1 MNNLRLRDLE
11 PPSGA
16 LHKLYTRP
24 RDCSSMKNFLKLTSL
39 AAITAATLTASALIG
54 SSFAQGM
61 GDMPM
66 GNSGGMNMGDMKSMK
81 ILEKATGKTFD
92 IYWMSQMIAH
102 HNIAVEMANF
112 VLKKGKDAN
121 VKKAAQDIVRVQ
133 SLEVKQMTGWLK
145 EWYNAKPNAAQM
157 KLMVVD
163 MQPMVDASQGK
174 MPGHSMS
181 MGSPDKNFLENMIPH
196 HQSAVDMAKLA
207 LTKALRP
214 ELKSF
219 AQGVIDVQT
228 EEIMQY
234 QTWLK
239 AMK

>member
-1 MNNLRLRDLE
+1 
-11 PPSGA
+11 
-16 LHKLYTRP
+16 
-24 RDCSSMKNFLKLTSL
+24 MKNILKLTSL
-39 AAITAATLTASALIG
+39 VVLATTALTASALIG
-54 SSFAQGM
+54 SSFAQGSE
-61 GDMPM
+61 PM
-66 GNSGGMNMGDMKSMK
+66 GNSDSMNMGTMQSMKS
-81 ILEKATGKTFD
+81 LEKATGKTFD

-102 HNIAVEMANF
+102 HNIAVDMANY

-145 EWYNAKPNAAQM
+145 DWYNAKPNAAQM

-174 MPGHSMS
+174 MAGHSM
-181 MGSPDKNFLENMIPH
+181 MGNADKNFLESMIPH

-207 LTKALRP
+207 LIKALRP
-214 ELKSF
+214 ELKTF

-228 EEIMQY
+228 KEITQY
-234 QTWLK
+234 ETWLK

>member
-1 MNNLRLRDLE
+1 
-11 PPSGA
+11 
-16 LHKLYTRP
+16 
-24 RDCSSMKNFLKLTSL
+24 MKNFFKLTSIAAL
-39 AAITAATLTASALIG
+39 AAAALTAPVLIG

-66 GNSGGMNMGDMKSMK
+66 GSMNMGDMKSMK
-81 ILEKATGKTFD
+81 TLEKATGKTFD

-102 HNIAVEMANF
+102 HNIAVDMANF
-112 VLKKGKDAN
+112 VLENGKDAK
-121 VKKAAQDIVRVQ
+121 VKKAAQDIIKAQ

-145 EWYNAKPNAAQM
+145 SWYNAKPDAAQM
-157 KLMVVD
+157 KLMKDD
-163 MQPMVDASQGK
+163 MEPMVIAAQGG
-174 MPGHSMS
+174 MAGMV
-181 MGSPDKNFLENMIPH
+181 MGDPDKNFLENMIPH

-214 ELKSF
+214 ELKTF

-228 EEIMQY
+228 KEIAQY
-234 QTWLK
+234 QTMLK